1 MVLPTLEQL
10 TTALVFIYNGIW
22 KASACLCRRHGLFH
36 RAIVL
41 DVVWSFLIHSYF
53 QMENDQIYGIFYVYF
68 LFHFCRHHTRI

>member
-1 MVLPTLEQL
+1 MGLPTLEQL
-10 TTALVFIYNGIW
+10 TTALVLIYIGIW
-22 KASACLCRRHGLFH
+22 KASARLCRRHGLFH

-41 DVVWSFLIHSYF
+41 DVGWSIHVHSSF